1 LDDVAG
7 NVAARPWDLADFYGL
22 SVSVSGGSGGYG
34 GDGDEGSEPRCRR
47 CPVLLPNTAYVAF
60 IAVEDDNG
68 ATAYHRVNN
77 LAPAP
82 TLLRLRTPDAAPPE
96 WAAGAPAVSA
106 VRPTAATVRVA
117 LTEPGTAYFAV
128 RSDRYCPPRH
138 PMQF

>member
-1 LDDVAG
+1 MLKPPGPKRLRLKCDM
-7 NVAARPWDLADFYGL
+7 LL
-22 SVSVSGGSGGYG
+22 STSAF
-34 GDGDEGSEPRCRR
+34 EFKLRR
-47 CPVLLPNTAYVAF
+47 YT
-60 IAVEDDNG
+60 
-68 ATAYHRVNN
+68 TAYHRVNN

-82 TLLRLRTPDAAPPE
+82 SLLRLRTPDAAPPE

-128 RSDRYCPPRH
+128 RSDRYCPPRY